1 MWQCSVFES
10 GQKLDDIANRM
21 ARGCSCEGG
30 DSYKQRPQEAV
41 WLPARQNTAEP
52 CLTQQFN
59 ELSHSALKHF
69 ACSPKLH
76 ASCFKL
82 QLLLSYFDQTG
93 SLTSSLRQWSP
104 NFLAPGTSFLE
115 DNFSSDQGWGGD
127 GFRMLQVHYIY
138 PALYFYDYYISST
151 SDHQAL
157 DSGGWGPL
165 LWRCLCTSASRRLS
179 GILAKIQNLLTE

>member
-1 MWQCSVFES
+1 MKVEIHISKDHKRQC
-10 GQKLDDIANRM
+10 
-21 ARGCSCEGG
+21 GCQQG
-30 DSYKQRPQEAV
+30 KTQ
-41 WLPARQNTAEP
+41 LNPASHSNSM
-52 CLTQQFN
+52 

-82 QLLLSYFDQTG
+82 QLLLSCFDQTG

-115 DNFSSDQGWGGD
+115 DNFFSDQGWGGD

-151 SDHQAL
+151 
-157 DSGGWGPL
+157 
-165 LWRCLCTSASRRLS
+165 
-179 GILAKIQNLLTE
+179 

>member
-1 MWQCSVFES
+1 MKVEIHISKDHKRQC
-10 GQKLDDIANRM
+10 
-21 ARGCSCEGG
+21 GCQQG
-30 DSYKQRPQEAV
+30 KTQ
-41 WLPARQNTAEP
+41 LNPASHSNSM
-52 CLTQQFN
+52 

-82 QLLLSYFDQTG
+82 QLLLSCFDQTG

-165 LWRCLCTSASRRLS
+165 LYRCLCTSASRRVS